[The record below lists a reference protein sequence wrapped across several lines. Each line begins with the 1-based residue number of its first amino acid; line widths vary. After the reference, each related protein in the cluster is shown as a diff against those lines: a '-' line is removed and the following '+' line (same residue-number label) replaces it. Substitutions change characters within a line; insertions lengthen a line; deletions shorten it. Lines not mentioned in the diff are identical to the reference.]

1 MGCCHHYYEP
11 SDGGAD
17 AFTVDMPRLTVGR
30 GTLREIG
37 QRARAQGMSRVALI
51 TDAGLAA
58 SAHLER
64 ARESLRTAGVE
75 FAEFAQVRIEPT
87 DRSVM
92 EAVAFLESAKC
103 DGVVSV
109 GGGSVIDTS
118 KAAMVYL
125 RYPATFTTYFA
136 RPAGDAVA
144 VPGPVL
150 PHIACP
156 TTSGT
161 GSEMTGLAVIRL
173 EHLDTKFVIAS
184 PHIMP
189 QEAVVDASCT
199 DTLAANVVAASGFD
213 CMSHAIESYTARA
226 YSRWPRVDDPGAR
239 VQIQGANPWSDL
251 GALEALRLVGKYLQ
265 RGVADAGDRDARDGL
280 MWGATLAGMAF
291 GNCGTH
297 LPHAM
302 SYGVSNL
309 VQGYSAPDYPTDRGP
324 FIPHGISVI
333 VNSPSVF
340 RWTAEAAPER
350 HLEAAAALGA
360 DVAGAV
366 AEDAG
371 EVTASRIIELMR
383 AVGIPNGLAGVGL
396 ADSDAGALADSA
408 ARQVRAVGNSPR
420 ECGRDDM
427 AGMYARA
434 VSYW

>member
-1 MGCCHHYYEP
+1 
-11 SDGGAD
+11 
-17 AFTVDMPRLTVGR
+17 
-30 GTLREIG
+30 
-37 QRARAQGMSRVALI
+37 
-51 TDAGLAA
+51 
-58 SAHLER
+58 
-64 ARESLRTAGVE
+64 
-75 FAEFAQVRIEPT
+75 
-87 DRSVM
+87 
-92 EAVAFLESAKC
+92 
-103 DGVVSV
+103 
-109 GGGSVIDTS
+109 
-118 KAAMVYL
+118 
-125 RYPATFTTYFA
+125 
-136 RPAGDAVA
+136 
-144 VPGPVL
+144 
-150 PHIACP
+150 
-156 TTSGT
+156 
-161 GSEMTGLAVIRL
+161 
-173 EHLDTKFVIAS
+173 
-184 PHIMP
+184 MP

-226 YSRWPRVDDPGAR
+226 YSRWPRVDDPGTR